1 MRPIY
6 CIAVCSITA
15 LAQTA
20 KPPIKPVPPLGV
32 EVPAADRADLE
43 SGLDRL
49 KAATGKLN
57 GNPLLPDVLIYQEAV
72 RYALQYNEFFKADEI
87 AKAKILLQ
95 KGEERARQLAEGQAP
110 WRSATGLVVRGY
122 ISKIDKSVQ
131 PYGLVIPPSYL
142 PAPSRRWRLDTWFH
156 GRNETLTQLNFLTDR
171 MKNPGEFT
179 PP

>member
-32 EVPAADRADLE
+32 EVPASDRAELE
-43 SGLDRL
+43 AGLERL
-49 KAATGKLN
+49 KAATGKLT

-72 RYALQYNEFFKADEI
+72 RYALQYNEFFKPDEI
-87 AKAKILLQ
+87 GKAKVLLQ
-95 KGEERARQLAEGQAP
+95 KGDERARLLADGQAP
-110 WRSATGLVVRGY
+110 WRSAPGLIVRGY

-131 PYGLVIPPSYL
+131 PYGLVVPASYS
-142 PAPSRRWRLDTWFH
+142 PTAPHRWRVDLWYH
-156 GRNETLTQLNFLTDR
+156 GRNETLSQLNFITYR
-171 MKNPGEFT
+171 
-179 PP
+179 